1 MRFNEKQREVAKEL
15 FLSYPSMEKINPN
28 IKEEVLNIAIDS
40 ITKEQMNRAFEIVN
54 KSSVQ
59 SGDERD
65 EFYGILLFSLSDEL
79 KLKIEPDY
87 FKYQNILVP

>member
-1 MRFNEKQREVAKEL
+1 
-15 FLSYPSMEKINPN
+15 
-28 IKEEVLNIAIDS
+28 
-40 ITKEQMNRAFEIVN
+40 MNRAFEIVN